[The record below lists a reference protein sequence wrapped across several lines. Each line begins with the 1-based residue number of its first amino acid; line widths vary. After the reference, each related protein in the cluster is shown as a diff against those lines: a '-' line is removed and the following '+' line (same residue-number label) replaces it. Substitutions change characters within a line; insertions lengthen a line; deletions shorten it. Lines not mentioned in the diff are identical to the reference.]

1 MYCNYFGLRESPF
14 SIAPNPRYLFMSEQH
29 QEALAH
35 LLYGITIDGGFVLLT
50 GEVGTG
56 KTTVARQLLEQ
67 LSDDSSDVALI
78 LNPRLTVQELLETVC
93 EELGIDD
100 SGNRS
105 TVKSQVDCIYQ
116 ELLKRYAQGRKTVLL
131 IDEAQQLSV
140 ELLEQ
145 VRLLTNLE
153 TSEHKLLNVILVG
166 QPELLEMLARDD
178 LRQLSQ
184 RITARFHL
192 GPLSPTDLPLYMRH
206 RLSVAGLNRPV
217 FPDPVLK
224 QLYRLSGGVPRL
236 VNLISDRAL
245 LGTYVQKQ
253 NEVTA
258 ETLRKA
264 AKEVLGEGVPLAIP
278 AGQSKRGILAAAVV
292 FGLMAWGTGFAL
304 SVFYKEGGISGLRDS
319 VNGFFDD
326 AVAQEQVVAEPKQP
340 VRDRPITLGGL
351 PPTAAGGLEL
361 AEPAQKP
368 PLVEQEPQLPEY
380 EPQVSDVALASLQ
393 LGPVDMTGG
402 APTLEETD
410 RAATVTPDSAV
421 WPEQPDR
428 DLALV
433 KAYRRLFKA
442 WDIDY
447 DPRQQP
453 VVCDFAA
460 VHDLACLTLNGD
472 LKLLEQLDRPAV
484 ARIAR
489 QGKAYDVLLLSVSDT
504 TARVYLSGTELPLK
518 KDELEAGWQGQF
530 TLLWRPPPG
539 YSAPIWPGAYGD
551 DVAWLDKQ
559 IARIKNQVLT
569 TLPRKGYDAGLV
581 AQVREFQAVQGLNVD
596 GVAGPRTLIQ
606 MNNAALDDQPTLVA
620 KER

>member
-35 LLYGITIDGGFVLLT
+35 LLYGISIDGGFVLLT

-56 KTTVARQLLEQ
+56 KTTVARQLLDQ
-67 LSDDSSDVALI
+67 LAEDSSDVALI
-78 LNPRLTVQELLETVC
+78 LNPRLTVQELLETIR
-93 EELGIDD
+93 EELRIDD
-100 SGNRS
+100 RTDRS
-105 TVKSQVDCIYQ
+105 TVKGQVDDIYR
-116 ELLKRYAQGRKTVLL
+116 ELLKRYAQGRNTVLL

-166 QPELLEMLARDD
+166 QPELLDMLARDD

-192 GPLSPTDLPLYMRH
+192 GPLSPQDLPLYMQH
-206 RLSVAGLNRPV
+206 RLAVAGLNRPV

-236 VNLISDRAL
+236 INLISDRAL

-253 NEVTA
+253 NEVSM
-258 ETLRKA
+258 ETLKKA
-264 AKEVLGEGVPLAIP
+264 AQEVLGEDLPIRIP
-278 AGQSKRGILAAAVV
+278 AAQSKRGILAAAVV
-292 FGLMAWGTGFAL
+292 IGLMAWGTGFAL
-304 SVFYKEGGISGLRDS
+304 SALYQEGS
-319 VNGFFDD
+319 
-326 AVAQEQVVAEPKQP
+326 VAELGASVRGLFGDVAVETAAP
-340 VRDRPITLGGL
+340 VAKPVLRDRPITLAEL
-351 PPTAAGGLEL
+351 PAPAAGKPDEREGDTQTEL
-361 AEPAQKP
+361 ADTRAQGG
-368 PLVEQEPQLPEY
+368 EA
-380 EPQVSDVALASLQ
+380 QVSDFSLASLQ
-393 LGPVDMTGG
+393 FTSVSAESDRP
-402 APTLEETD
+402 ASETAD
-410 RAATVTPDSAV
+410 FPAIGLPSAS
-421 WPEQPDR
+421 WPEQSDP

-433 KAYRRLFKA
+433 QAYRRLFNV
-442 WDIDY
+442 WGIDY

-460 VHDLACLTLNGD
+460 FHDLACLTLNGD
-472 LKLLEQLDRPAV
+472 VDLLKQIDRPV
-484 ARIAR
+484 VTRIAHEGR
-489 QGKAYDVLLLSVSDT
+489 AYDLLIMSLSDAQ
-504 TARVYLSGTELPLK
+504 ARVYLSGTERVLTAE
-518 KDELEAGWQGQF
+518 ELAAGWQGQF

-539 YSAPIWPGAYGD
+539 YATPIWPGAYGD

-559 IARIKNQVLT
+559 MARINNQVLT
-569 TLPRKGYDAGLV
+569 TEPRKAYGPGLI
-581 AQVREFQAVQGLNVD
+581 AQVKEFQSSKGLNVD

-606 MNNAALDDQPTLVA
+606 LNNAALDNQPRLA
-620 KER
+620 GEGR